1 MQNMNENVEL
11 RNRRANHRLIIEDS
25 EISKTLGP
33 IIGFAQEPLLPLVD
47 ACAPL
52 RSIISNLLEY
62 VLKALESTPDYPAD
76 GLTRDESASIRL
88 YTMEWTGEKSSF
100 YTVLNQTLNTSNR
113 QDLKPWFKYLKL
125 FLTALA
131 KIPCSPPQTVWRGV
145 KKHIRED
152 FSRGTQVTWWGFSSS
167 TASLP
172 VLENDL
178 YLGTTGERTL
188 FSLEVINGRNVRAH
202 SNFDDEDEILLLP
215 GTYMEVQSKF
225 NPAPDLHIVHL
236 KQKIP
241 NEILLEPPFEGIFN
255 VFNVLFLTETIF
267 MFRCMFLSKK

>member
-202 SNFDDEDEILLLP
+202 SNFDDEDEF
-215 GTYMEVQSKF
+215 YCYRE
-225 NPAPDLHIVHL
+225 HIWKYNRNSIQHL
-236 KQKIP
+236 
-241 NEILLEPPFEGIFN
+241 IF
-255 VFNVLFLTETIF
+255 T
-267 MFRCMFLSKK
+267 LSI